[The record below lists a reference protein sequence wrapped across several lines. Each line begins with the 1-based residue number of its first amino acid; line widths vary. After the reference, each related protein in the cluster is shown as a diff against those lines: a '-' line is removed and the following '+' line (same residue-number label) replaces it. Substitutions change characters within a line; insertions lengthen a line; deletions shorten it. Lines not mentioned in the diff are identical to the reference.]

1 MKLKIFIVL
10 VICMI
15 NINAQ
20 IQELDRYIK
29 EYNKSNPLTH
39 SIIIYNDGNILYEHY
54 FNNFDSEKLNNL
66 KSVTKSI
73 ISLLIGIAIDK
84 GYIENEYVRV
94 SELLP
99 ELFAGI
105 RDKRKFEI
113 TIRDLLTMSAGFKW
127 NNLGGKIRSGW
138 DNSENPALYLINNV
152 PLENNPGDKWNYN
165 SGLSHLLSVII
176 TRTSRMSTLEFARKY
191 LFNPL
196 GINDIK
202 WSKARDGIYKGN
214 SELWMKPKDL
224 LKIGIM
230 LLNEGVWENKVIV
243 SGKWIEKSTRKY
255 FDGFEQIGGYGY
267 HWHTRKFGKYN
278 SYLAAGWGGQF
289 LIVIPELK
297 VVVVNTSRWN
307 VLASTYVVF
316 DLIDK
321 FLLNHK

>member
-1 MKLKIFIVL
+1 MVFIISMTSL
-10 VICMI
+10 Y
-15 NINAQ
+15 AQ
-20 IQELDRYIK
+20 TELIERYVK
-29 EYNKSNPLTH
+29 EYNERNPLTH
-39 SIIIYNDGNILYEHY
+39 SVIIYKNGNILYENY
-54 FNNFDSEKLNNL
+54 FNNFNPEKLNNL

-73 ISLLIGIAIDK
+73 VSLLIGIAIDK
-84 GYIENEYVRV
+84 GYIVSESVKV

-99 ELFAGI
+99 ELFEGV

-113 TIRDLLTMSAGFKW
+113 TIRDLLTMSAGFQW
-127 NNLGGKIRSGW
+127 NNLGGKRRSEW
-138 DNSENPALYLINNV
+138 DKSENPSRYLIQNI
-152 PLENNPGDKWNYN
+152 PLVNNPGDKWNYN

-176 TRTSRMSTLEFARKY
+176 TRTSRMTTLEFARKY

-230 LLNEGVWENKVIV
+230 LMNKGVWENKVIV
-243 SGKWIEKSTRKY
+243 SDKWIEKSTRKY

-289 LIVIPELK
+289 LIIIPELK
-297 VVVVNTSRWN
+297 MVVVNTSRWN
-307 VLASTYVVF
+307 VLGSSYMIF

-321 FLLNHK
+321 YLLNNK